1 MFFFLVLNRLFKW
14 KSITCIGDW
23 FNLHSSPL
31 RCRLFSHFLSDV
43 TFSIELF
50 ISPILYDEP
59 PKKNDIVILFLLTFQ
74 LIFLFI
80 IELDETTTTRFLE
93 YIWKTIVYVL
103 LYCLNGFVHILVVN
117 AWRNLMP
124 IMCIHRISEMRTHI
138 HNKTTRLIAFDSLFF
153 IRDETFIICV
163 IAAF

>member
-1 MFFFLVLNRLFKW
+1 M
-14 KSITCIGDW
+14 KSDYVYRRPIQFA
-23 FNLHSSPL
+23 FNW
-31 RCRLFSHFLSDV
+31 
-43 TFSIELF
+43 I
-50 ISPILYDEP
+50 IYYDEP
-59 PKKNDIVILFLLTFQ
+59 QKKNDIVILFLLTFQ
-74 LIFLFI
+74 LMFLFI

-103 LYCLNGFVHILVVN
+103 LYCLNGFVHTLVGN

-124 IMCIHRISEMRTHI
+124 IMCIHRISEMFTYI
-138 HNKTTRLIAFDSLFF
+138 LNKTARLIALDSFFF